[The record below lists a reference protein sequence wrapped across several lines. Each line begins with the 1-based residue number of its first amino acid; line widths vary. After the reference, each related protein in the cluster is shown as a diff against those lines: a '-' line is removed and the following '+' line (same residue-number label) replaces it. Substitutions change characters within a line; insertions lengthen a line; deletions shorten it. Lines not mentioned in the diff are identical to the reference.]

1 MIPVLKKETEIK
13 KEPNG
18 AIIINPEEN
27 KHRSFR
33 QPKPLFSPFSMER
46 KPWRIMLIYL
56 VKLKIL
62 QKKRKS

>member
-27 KHRSFR
+27 KHRFLSPAEAFIFT
-33 QPKPLFSPFSMER
+33 LFDGTKTLEDIADLLSKAKDSPE
-46 KPWRIMLIYL
+46 
-56 VKLKIL
+56 
-62 QKKRKS
+62 KRKS